1 MESKDYYRTLGISRT
16 APPEEVKKAF
26 RHFARM
32 YHPDTHPN
40 DKEAER
46 KFKEINEAYEVLS
59 DPDKRRQYDRYGA
72 NWQRFQ
78 TAAPFS
84 SSNSQRRAGQRPSGF
99 SSSSS
104 TSSSS
109 SSSSS
114 SGFAG
119 RSATGASAS
128 SSGNVGG
135 GASGSTSGSARASG
149 GDFYGNFSDTMG
161 KKNSGGFSDI
171 FGSVFGKKNDDSA
184 VVVNISL
191 QEAFMGVQKTVN
203 VQGKKILLNIKPGIE
218 SGKKLKLPN
227 PTAQTATGSGAKIP
241 ADVYVQ
247 VNIQSDPQFE
257 RKGDDLETEV
267 SVPLYTAIL
276 GGDIEIQTFS
286 GKVKVKI
293 APESQS
299 GSKLRLRGLGMP
311 RYGSQ
316 NPTASSERGD
326 LFARLLVQVP
336 KQLSEKEREL
346 FRQLTKLRPFS

>member
-1 MESKDYYRTLGISRT
+1 MESKDYYRTLGIART
-16 APPEEVKKAF
+16 AQADEIKKAF
-26 RHFARM
+26 RGLARQ

-78 TAAPFS
+78 TSPFS
-84 SSNSQRRAGQRPSGF
+84 NSNSAGQRRAGQRPSGF
-99 SSSSS
+99 
-104 TSSSS
+104 TSS
-109 SSSSS
+109 
-114 SGFAG
+114 
-119 RSATGASAS
+119 
-128 SSGNVGG
+128 G
-135 GASGSTSGSARASG
+135 GASGGGAGFSGRAQQPGASSTGNTAGNS
-149 GDFYGNFSDTMG
+149 DFFSNFSENFSNRG
-161 KKNSGGFSDI
+161 AGGFSDI
-171 FGSVFGKKNDDSA
+171 FGSVFGKKHDDSS
-184 VVVNISL
+184 VTVDISL
-191 QEAFMGVQKTVN
+191 QEAFSGVQKTVN
-203 VQGKKILLNIKPGIE
+203 MHGKKILLNIKPGIE

-227 PTAQTATGSGAKIP
+227 PSTQTAPSKP
-241 ADVYVQ
+241 AQDVFVQ
-247 VNIQSDPQFE
+247 VNILPDPRFE

-311 RYGSQ
+311 RYGAQ
-316 NPTASSERGD
+316 TGTLGTERGD

-346 FRQLTKLRPFS
+346 FRQLAKIRPF

>member
-1 MESKDYYRTLGISRT
+1 MDSKDYYRTLGVPRT
-16 APPEEVKKAF
+16 ASTDEIKKAF
-26 RHFARM
+26 RNLARM

-59 DPDKRRQYDRYGA
+59 DADKRRQYDRYGV

-78 TAAPFS
+78 NVPFGGAGT
-84 SSNSQRRAGQRPSGF
+84 SQRRSGQRTGGFSSTSAGFSGAGFGAQRPSG
-99 SSSSS
+99 
-104 TSSSS
+104 
-109 SSSSS
+109 
-114 SGFAG
+114 
-119 RSATGASAS
+119 TGGA
-128 SSGNVGG
+128 GG
-135 GASGSTSGSARASG
+135 GASGAGKDFFSNVADNVGSKS
-149 GDFYGNFSDTMG
+149 S
-161 KKNSGGFSDI
+161 SGFSDI
-171 FGSVFGKKNDDSA
+171 FGSVFGKKHDDSTISLD
-184 VVVNISL
+184 ISL
-191 QEAFMGVQKTVN
+191 QEAFTGVQKTVN
-203 VQGKKILLNIKPGIE
+203 VQGKKIILNIKPGIE
-218 SGKKLKLPN
+218 SGKKLKIPN
-227 PTAQTATGSGAKIP
+227 PSAAQAQTATGAGSKP
-241 ADVYVQ
+241 PLDVFVQ
-247 VNIQSDPQFE
+247 VNVQPDPRFE

-311 RYGSQ
+311 RYGTQ
-316 NPTASSERGD
+316 EVTAAVERGD

-346 FRQLTKLRPFS
+346 FRQLSKLRPFV

>member
-1 MESKDYYRTLGISRT
+1 MESKDYYRTLGIART
-16 APPEEVKKAF
+16 AQADEIKKAF
-26 RHFARM
+26 RSLARQ

-59 DPDKRRQYDRYGA
+59 DPDKRRQYDRYGV
-72 NWQRFQ
+72 NWQRFH
-78 TAAPFS
+78 TPS
-84 SSNSQRRAGQRPSGF
+84 SAGASGQRRAGQRPSGF
-99 SSSSS
+99 ASSAGASSSS
-104 TSSSS
+104 TSS
-109 SSSSS
+109 
-114 SGFAG
+114 
-119 RSATGASAS
+119 
-128 SSGNVGG
+128 G
-135 GASGSTSGSARASG
+135 GAGFSGRGQTNASG
-149 GDFYGNFSDTMG
+149 AGNNTGNGDFFSNFSENFSNRG
-161 KKNSGGFSDI
+161 AGGFSDI
-171 FGSVFGKKNDDSA
+171 FGSVFGKKHDDSA
-184 VVVNISL
+184 VMIDISL
-191 QEAFMGVQKTVN
+191 QEAFSGVQKTVN

-218 SGKKLKLPN
+218 SGKKLKLPSQ
-227 PTAQTATGSGAKIP
+227 TAQTATGSGGKTP
-241 ADVYVQ
+241 TDVFVQ
-247 VNIQSDPQFE
+247 VNILPDPRFE

-311 RYGSQ
+311 RYGVQ
-316 NPTASSERGD
+316 TGTLGTERGD

-346 FRQLTKLRPFS
+346 FRQLAKIRPF

>member
-1 MESKDYYRTLGISRT
+1 MESKDYYRTLGIART
-16 APPEEVKKAF
+16 AQADEIKKAF
-26 RHFARM
+26 RGLARQ

-78 TAAPFS
+78 TTPFS
-84 SSNSQRRAGQRPSGF
+84 NSNTTGQRRAGQRPSGF
-99 SSSSS
+99 ASS
-104 TSSSS
+104 
-109 SSSSS
+109 
-114 SGFAG
+114 A
-119 RSATGASAS
+119 GAS
-128 SSGNVGG
+128 GG
-135 GASGSTSGSARASG
+135 GAGFSGRAQQTGAPNTGNTAGNS
-149 GDFYGNFSDTMG
+149 DFFSNFSENFSNRGT
-161 KKNSGGFSDI
+161 GGFSDI
-171 FGSVFGKKNDDSA
+171 FGSVFGKKHDDSS
-184 VVVNISL
+184 VTVDISL
-191 QEAFMGVQKTVN
+191 QEAFSGVQKTVN
-203 VQGKKILLNIKPGIE
+203 MHGKKILLNIKPGIE

-227 PTAQTATGSGAKIP
+227 PSTQTASSKTA
-241 ADVYVQ
+241 ADVFVQ
-247 VNIQSDPQFE
+247 VNILPDPRFE

-311 RYGSQ
+311 RYGAQSG
-316 NPTASSERGD
+316 TLGTERGD

-346 FRQLTKLRPFS
+346 FRQLAKIRPF

>member
-1 MESKDYYRTLGISRT
+1 MDSKDYYRTLGVSRT
-16 APPEEVKKAF
+16 ASADEVKKAF
-26 RHFARM
+26 RNLARM

-59 DPDKRRQYDRYGA
+59 DVDKRRQYDRFGA

-78 TAAPFS
+78 TTTPFS
-84 SSNSQRRAGQRPSGF
+84 GSQQRRAGQRPAGF

-104 TSSSS
+104 GSSA
-109 SSSSS
+109 
-114 SGFAG
+114 SGFGARSNAG
-119 RSATGASAS
+119 AA
-128 SSGNVGG
+128 G
-135 GASGSTSGSARASG
+135 GAKSTNAGS
-149 GDFYGNFSDTMG
+149 GDFFSGFSENYGS
-161 KKNSGGFSDI
+161 KNTGGFSDI
-171 FGSVFGKKNDDSA
+171 FGSVFGKKQDDSTI
-184 VVVNISL
+184 VLDISL
-191 QEAFMGVQKTVN
+191 QEAFLGVQKTVS

-218 SGKKLKLPN
+218 SGKKLKLPS
-227 PTAQTATGSGAKIP
+227 PTPQTATGSSSKPI
-241 ADVYVQ
+241 ADLFVQ
-247 VNIQSDPQFE
+247 VNIQPDPRFE

-311 RYGSQ
+311 RYGAQSGSLG
-316 NPTASSERGD
+316 TERGD

-346 FRQLTKLRPFS
+346 FRQLIKLRPFL

>member
-1 MESKDYYRTLGISRT
+1 MESKDYYRTLGVART
-16 APPEEVKKAF
+16 AQADEIKKAF
-26 RHFARM
+26 RSLARQ

-59 DPDKRRQYDRYGA
+59 DPDKRRQYDRYGV
-72 NWQRFQ
+72 NWQRFH
-78 TAAPFS
+78 TPS
-84 SSNSQRRAGQRPSGF
+84 SSASGTSGQRRAGQRPSGF
-99 SSSSS
+99 ASSAGASSSS
-104 TSSSS
+104 TSSST
-109 SSSSS
+109 
-114 SGFAG
+114 SGSTGFSG
-119 RSATGASAS
+119 RGQASAS
-128 SSGNVGG
+128 GAGNGSG
-135 GASGSTSGSARASG
+135 TS
-149 GDFYGNFSDTMG
+149 DFFSNFSENFGNRGT
-161 KKNSGGFSDI
+161 GGFSDI
-171 FGSVFGKKNDDSA
+171 FGSVFGKKHDDSA
-184 VVVNISL
+184 VMIDISL
-191 QEAFMGVQKTVN
+191 QEAFSGVQKTVN

-218 SGKKLKLPN
+218 SGKKLKLPSQ
-227 PTAQTATGSGAKIP
+227 TAQTATGSGGKTP
-241 ADVYVQ
+241 TDVFVQ
-247 VNIQSDPQFE
+247 VNILPDPRFE

-311 RYGSQ
+311 RYGTQ
-316 NPTASSERGD
+316 TATLGTERGD

-346 FRQLTKLRPFS
+346 FRQLAKIRPF

>member
-1 MESKDYYRTLGISRT
+1 MDSKDYYRTLGVPRT
-16 APPEEVKKAF
+16 ASTDEIKKAF
-26 RHFARM
+26 RNLARM

-59 DPDKRRQYDRYGA
+59 DADKRRQYDRFGV

-78 TAAPFS
+78 NVPFGAGA
-84 SSNSQRRAGQRPSGF
+84 SQRRSGQRPGGFSSTNSGFSGAGFGAQRPSG
-99 SSSSS
+99 
-104 TSSSS
+104 
-109 SSSSS
+109 
-114 SGFAG
+114 AG
-119 RSATGASAS
+119 NT
-128 SSGNVGG
+128 GG
-135 GASGSTSGSARASG
+135 GASGSTNKDFFSNYSDNVGSK
-149 GDFYGNFSDTMG
+149 T
-161 KKNSGGFSDI
+161 SGGFSDI
-171 FGSVFGKKNDDSA
+171 FGSVFGKKHDDST
-184 VVVNISL
+184 ISLDITL
-191 QEAFMGVQKTVN
+191 QEAFTGVQKTVN
-203 VQGKKILLNIKPGIE
+203 VQGKKIILNIKSGIE
-218 SGKKLKLPN
+218 SGKKLKIPN
-227 PTAQTATGSGAKIP
+227 PNAGQAQTATGAGSKP
-241 ADVYVQ
+241 PLDVFVQ
-247 VNIQSDPQFE
+247 VNVQPDPRFE

-311 RYGSQ
+311 RYGAQ
-316 NPTASSERGD
+316 EPTASTQRGD

-346 FRQLTKLRPFS
+346 FRQLSKLRPFA